1 MRKTVATKNLSEAE
15 EIVNCCLYGVGRRD
29 SGEGGNLV
37 DIEMPS
43 LRSLVVRRA
52 PQIEMGAAT
61 SSVTSITPLKNVP
74 DQKKVEKVEKLS
86 GIRLSLLRKES
97 SSVSLTPADKPIPS
111 EGANA
116 PLLRPES
123 CASLEA
129 RGSWVS
135 LGPGVL
141 RKCET
146 AMGLSTLALEGRP
159 VNRSRVCSRCSS
171 LLSLASSSRYSL
183 AAGNFVPA
191 SSQSISGRLNCKICF
206 IDVPSNN
213 TMQIKSCGCSYCK
226 DVSMFFV
233 SRKG

>member
-1 MRKTVATKNLSEAE
+1 
-15 EIVNCCLYGVGRRD
+15 
-29 SGEGGNLV
+29 
-37 DIEMPS
+37 MPS

-61 SSVTSITPLKNVP
+61 SSVTSITPLKTVVP
-74 DQKKVEKVEKLS
+74 DEGKKKVVDKVEKFS
-86 GIRLSLLRKES
+86 GIRSPLLRNDPSSLSLNP
-97 SSVSLTPADKPIPS
+97 VDKPLLPRS
-111 EGANA
+111 SNA

-129 RGSWVS
+129 QGASWVS

-146 AMGLSTLALEGRP
+146 AVGLSTLALEGRP

-191 SSQSISGRLNCKICF
+191 SSHSVSGRICCKLCLN
-206 IDVPSNN
+206 DVPNNN
-213 TMQIKSCGCSYCK
+213 TIQIKSCGCSYCK
-226 DVSMFFV
+226 DVSRCDSMIHIDVYGRTFII
-233 SRKG
+233 G